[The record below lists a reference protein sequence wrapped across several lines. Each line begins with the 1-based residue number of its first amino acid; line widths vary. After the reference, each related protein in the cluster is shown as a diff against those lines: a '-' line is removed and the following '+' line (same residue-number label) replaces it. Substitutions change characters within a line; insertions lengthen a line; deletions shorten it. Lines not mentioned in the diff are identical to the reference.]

1 MRSGKSFLIL
11 LVLALGIGAYAYFV
25 ESKREPSDAAAAT
38 ATKSTKVLTV
48 DAAKVEEL
56 EVKSAS
62 GDVTRLKKTGSDWQI
77 VAPSPM
83 DADQQAVNTL
93 VASLESLESSKT
105 IDENPASVKDY
116 GLDPARAVIGVRQ
129 TGETAM
135 RKIDLGTKTPTGAD
149 LYARVE
155 GQPKLI
161 LVGASADDT
170 LNRSTF
176 DLRDK
181 AVLKFDRAKADS
193 LKLEPAGSAA
203 VSFAKKGT
211 DWRLTVPLD
220 AKADFSTVDSLVGK
234 LADTKMKSLV
244 VADVGTDL
252 KKYGL
257 DKPQAV
263 ATVGAGSTRA
273 TLALGGKADDGSIYA
288 RDLSRPMVFS
298 VEATLLDDLKKK
310 PEDIR
315 PKDLFEFRTFS
326 ADSVD
331 IARGGQTFT
340 FAKQKPAASPAGA
353 APAAEV
359 WKQTKPVAKD
369 VDQAKLTDLLTS
381 ISNLRV
387 DKFADKALTSGEE
400 FVVTARYG
408 DPGAPK
414 EERVTFRKSGD
425 VVHAIRQGEPGAAVV
440 PTADFDK
447 VVTGLKEL
455 AGAK

>member
-1 MRSGKSFLIL
+1 MRGGKSFLVL
-11 LVLALGIGAYAYFV
+11 LVLGLGIGAYAYFV

-38 ATKSTKVLTV
+38 GTKSTKVLAV
-48 DAAKVEEL
+48 DAGKVEEL

-83 DADQQAVNTL
+83 EADQQAVNTL
-93 VASLESLESSKT
+93 VSSLESLESSKT
-105 IDENPASVKDY
+105 IDENPASVKDF
-116 GLDPARAVIGVRQ
+116 GLDPPRAVVGVRQ

-155 GQPKLI
+155 GQPKVF
-161 LVGASADDT
+161 LVGASAEDT

-181 AVLKFDRAKADS
+181 TVLKFDRDKADS
-193 LKLEPAGSAA
+193 VKLEPAGSPK
-203 VSFAKKGT
+203 VSLAKKGT
-211 DWRLTVPLD
+211 DWRLTAPVE
-220 AKADFSTVDSLVGK
+220 AKADFSTVDGLVGK
-234 LADTKMKSLV
+234 LAQTKMKSLV
-244 VADVGTDL
+244 AADAGTDL

-257 DKPQAV
+257 DKPQAI
-263 ATVGAGSTRA
+263 ATIGAGSTRA
-273 TLALGGKADDGSIYA
+273 TLALGGKADDGSMYA

-298 VEATLLDDLKKK
+298 VEAALLDDLKKK
-310 PEDIR
+310 PEDVR

-331 IARGGQTFT
+331 ITRGGETFS

-353 APAAEV
+353 APVADV
-359 WKQTKPVAKD
+359 WKQTKPAAKD
-369 VDQAKLTDLLTS
+369 VDQSKLNDLLTN
-381 ISNLRV
+381 ISNLKA

-455 AGAK
+455 AGGK

>member
-1 MRSGKSFLIL
+1 MRGGKSFLVL

-25 ESKREPSDAAAAT
+25 ESKREPSDATAAAG
-38 ATKSTKVLTV
+38 TKATKVLAV
-48 DAAKVEEL
+48 DAGKFEEL

-77 VAPSPM
+77 VAPSAM
-83 DADQQAVNTL
+83 EADQQAVNTL
-93 VASLESLESSKT
+93 VSSLESLESSKT
-105 IDENPASVKDY
+105 IDENPASVKDF
-116 GLDPARAVIGVRQ
+116 GLDPPRAVISVRQ
-129 TGETAM
+129 TGETTM

-155 GQPKLI
+155 GQSKVI

-181 AVLKFDRAKADS
+181 TVLKFDRGKVDS
-193 LKLEPAGSAA
+193 LKLEPAGAPA
-203 VSFAKKGT
+203 VALAKKGT
-211 DWRLTVPLD
+211 DWRLTAPVE
-220 AKADFSTVDSLVGK
+220 AKADFNTVDSLVSK

-244 VADVGTDL
+244 AADAGTDL

-273 TLALGGKADDGSIYA
+273 TLALGGKADDGSMYA

-298 VEATLLDDLKKK
+298 VDAALLDDLKKK
-310 PEDIR
+310 PEDVR

-326 ADSVD
+326 AEGVD
-331 IARGGQTFT
+331 IARGAETFS

-353 APAAEV
+353 APAPEV

-369 VDQAKLTDLLTS
+369 VDQSKLTELFTN
-381 ISNLRV
+381 ISNLRA

-408 DPGAPK
+408 DPATPK
-414 EERVTFRKSGD
+414 EERVTFRKSGG

-455 AGAK
+455 AGGK